1 MSLRFIYGRAGSGK
15 TYYCLNELKEKIRS
29 GVSHPLILLVPE
41 QFTFQAERDLI
52 TVLESSGILKT
63 EVLSFRR
70 LAFRIFNEVGGI
82 TYPHIHTAGKSM
94 IVYRILDKMRGSL
107 KVFAKSAD
115 RQGFV
120 NTLTSLF
127 TEFKQY
133 NITPEKLA
141 DSCEDLAKDSPL
153 KDKLLELH
161 TVYAAFE
168 ENLTERYTD
177 SDDDLTLAADKLN
190 LTDMYDGAEIWI
202 DGFAGFT
209 PQEYKI
215 IAKLLQKA
223 ERVNICLCCDRPEG
237 AVGFEGTD
245 VFSAVKRTYRKLIK
259 MSLELGIE
267 AEPPVILSAPLFRFQ
282 SSTELAHLE
291 RNLNA
296 YPYITHREKTRD
308 ISLFSSVN
316 IFSEIEAA
324 ARDIVRLCRDEGLR
338 YRDIAVVVRNLAD
351 YERQIEVIF
360 VDYEIPY
367 FIDQKVEISN
377 HPLVR
382 LLLSM
387 PDIFIENWSYE
398 AVFRYLKTGLT
409 GIEQSD
415 IDQLEN
421 YILACGIRG
430 SRWTNGLDWTMS
442 PGLIPEERD
451 IEASR
456 RGLKEI
462 NRVRA
467 AVSGPLLEFRRQT
480 KGRRKAAEFCSALYD
495 FLCELGVPASIE
507 TMVEQFKNSGQLNLA
522 NEASQVWNIVME
534 VFDQTVE
541 VMGDETFGLKRFVN
555 ILKIGLGEY
564 KLGLIPA
571 ALDQVLVGSVERS
584 KSHEVKA
591 LYILGT
597 NDGVFPATA
606 AEEGILSDLDRETL
620 NKAGLELASDTRSKT
635 FDEQYL
641 VYRALTTAGNYLRL
655 SWPIA
660 DHEGRTLRPSLIIA
674 RLRKLFPAI
683 TEASNILKP
692 ESDQAEMKLV
702 SGKTPAF
709 GQMVAA
715 FRQKAEGKVLRSLW
729 PEVYRWFAGQED
741 WLCKC
746 ESVRAAFQY
755 KNLSLPVSKA
765 KITALYGDQAYSSVS
780 RLERFSSCPFA
791 YFVQYG
797 LGAKERK
804 IYRLNPPDVGTFM
817 HAVIERFSGEV
828 VRENLSWRKFER
840 EWCDAK
846 VGEIMQ
852 EMLEKM
858 QGSGLSASKRYTALT
873 LRLKRVIAR
882 AVWLI
887 AEHIRRG
894 SFDPIGYELDFSE
907 GGQFPP
913 IIIELESGE
922 KIHLT
927 GRIDRVDAFRTA
939 EGTYLR
945 IIDYKSGAKDFKL
958 SDVFYGLQLQLITY
972 LDALW
977 QNSGLDI
984 TPPVLPG
991 GVLYF
996 RIDDPMVREQGKISE
1011 AEIEQAI
1018 MKALKMKGLLLADV
1032 QLVKA
1037 MDSQIDG
1044 ASLIVPARIN
1054 KGEILGKSSA
1064 ASLEQFKLLRS
1075 HVSKLLRKLCSE
1087 IMQGN
1092 AAIKPYRKKTVTS
1105 CSYCSFSAVCQFD
1118 TAREENTYKTIY
1130 ERKDEEVWSLLAES
1144 SGEKEGESHGKN

>member
-15 TYYCLNELKEKIRS
+15 TYYCLNELKAKIRNS
-29 GVSHPLILLVPE
+29 VSHPLILLVPE
-41 QFTFQAERDLI
+41 QFTFQAERNLI
-52 TVLESSGILKT
+52 TVLESGGILKT

-82 TYPHIHTAGKSM
+82 TYPHIHAAGKSM

-107 KVFAKSAD
+107 RVFAKSAD

-133 NITPEKLA
+133 NITPENLA
-141 DSCEDLAKDSPL
+141 ESCEDLAEDSPL

-161 TVYAAFE
+161 AVYAAFE
-168 ENLTERYTD
+168 KNLTERYSD
-177 SDDDLTLAADKLN
+177 SDDDLTLAAEKLN

-215 IAKLLQKA
+215 VAKLLQKA
-223 ERVNICLCCDRPEG
+223 ERVNISLCCDRPEG

-259 MSLELGIE
+259 MSQELGIE
-267 AEPPVILSAPLFRFQ
+267 VEHPVILSEPLFRFQ
-282 SSTELAHLE
+282 SSAELAHLE
-291 RNLNA
+291 QNLNA
-296 YPYITHREKTRD
+296 YPYKTYREDTRD

-316 IFSEIEAA
+316 IFSEIEDA

-338 YRDIAVVVRNLAD
+338 YRDIAVAVRNLTN
-351 YERQIEVIF
+351 YEKQIEVIF
-360 VDYEIPY
+360 ADYEIPY
-367 FIDQKVEISN
+367 FIDRKVEISN
-377 HPLVR
+377 HPLIR
-382 LLLSM
+382 MLLSM
-387 PDIFIENWSYE
+387 LDIFIENWTYE

-409 GIEQSD
+409 GIGQSD

-430 SRWTNGLDWTMS
+430 SRWTNGQDWTMS

-456 RGLKEI
+456 RGLEEI

-467 AVSGPLLEFRRQT
+467 AVSGPLLEFRRHT

-507 TMVEQFKNSGQLNLA
+507 MMVEHFKNCGQLNLA
-522 NEASQVWNIVME
+522 NEASQVWNIVVE

-541 VMGDETFGLKRFVN
+541 VMGDETFGLERFAN
-555 ILKIGLGEY
+555 ILKIGLSEY

-606 AEEGILSDLDRETL
+606 AEEGILSDLDREVL

-660 DHEGRTLRPSLIIA
+660 DHEGRTLRPSMVIA

-683 TEASNILKP
+683 TEESNILKP
-692 ESDQAEMKLV
+692 ESDQAEMELV
-702 SGKTPAF
+702 SGTASAF
-709 GQMVAA
+709 RQMVAA
-715 FRQKAEGKVLRSLW
+715 FRRKAEGKELRPLW
-729 PEVYRWFAGQED
+729 PEVYRWFTGQED
-741 WLCKC
+741 WQLKC

-765 KITALYGDQAYSSVS
+765 KITALYGDPAYSSVS

-817 HAVIERFSGEV
+817 HAVIESFSGEV
-828 VRENLSWRKFER
+828 VRENLTWRNFER

-846 VGEIMQ
+846 VGEIIQ

-858 QGSGLSASKRYTALT
+858 QGSGLSASKRYIALT

-882 AVWLI
+882 SVWLI
-887 AEHIRRG
+887 AEHIRRS
-894 SFDPIGYELDFSE
+894 SFDPIGYELDFAD
-907 GGQFPP
+907 GGQLPP

-922 KIHLT
+922 KIRLT
-927 GRIDRVDAFRTA
+927 GRIDRVDAFRTT

-958 SDVFYGLQLQLITY
+958 SDVYYGLQLQLITY

-977 QNSGLDI
+977 QKSGLDI

-1011 AEIEQAI
+1011 TEIELAI
-1018 MKALKMKGLLLADV
+1018 MKALKMNGLLLADV

-1037 MDSQIDG
+1037 MDNQIDG
-1044 ASLIVPARIN
+1044 SSLIIPARIN
-1054 KGEILGKSSA
+1054 KGEVLGKSSA
-1064 ASLEQFKLLRS
+1064 ASLEQFRLLRS

-1087 IMQGN
+1087 IMQGT
-1092 AAIKPYRKKTVTS
+1092 AAIKPYRKKAITS

-1144 SGEKEGESHGKN
+1144 SGEKEGESHGEN

>member
-15 TYYCLNELKEKIRS
+15 TYYCLNELKAKIRN
-29 GVSHPLILLVPE
+29 GVPCPLILLVPE
-41 QFTFQAERDLI
+41 QFTFQAERNLI
-52 TVLESSGILKT
+52 TVLENGGILKT

-82 TYPHIHTAGKSM
+82 TYPHIHAAGKSM

-120 NTLTSLF
+120 NTLTTLF

-141 DSCEDLAKDSPL
+141 ESCEDLTEDNPL
-153 KDKLLELH
+153 KDKLLELYA
-161 TVYAAFE
+161 VYAAFE
-168 ENLTERYTD
+168 KNLTERYSD
-177 SDDDLTLAADKLN
+177 SDDDLTMAAEKLN

-215 IAKLLQKA
+215 VAKLLQKA
-223 ERVNICLCCDRPEG
+223 SRVNISLCCDRPEG
-237 AVGFEGTD
+237 AGGFEGTD
-245 VFSAVKRTYRKLIK
+245 VFSAVERTYRKLIK

-267 AEPPVILSAPLFRFQ
+267 TEPHVILNEPLFRFQ
-282 SSTELAHLE
+282 SSTELAQLE
-291 RNLNA
+291 QNLNA
-296 YPYITHREKTRD
+296 YPYKTWREKTRD

-324 ARDIVRLCRDEGLR
+324 ARDIVRLCRDKGLR
-338 YRDIAVVVRNLAD
+338 YHDIAVVVRNLAD
-351 YERQIEVIF
+351 YERQIEAIF
-360 VDYEIPY
+360 ADYEIPY

-387 PDIFIENWSYE
+387 LDIFIENWSYE
-398 AVFRYLKTGLT
+398 AVFHYLKTGLT
-409 GIEQSD
+409 GIEQGS

-421 YILACGIRG
+421 YVLACGIRG
-430 SRWTNGLDWTMS
+430 SRWTNGQDWTMS
-442 PGLIPEERD
+442 PGLIPEERSQ
-451 IEASR
+451 EASR
-456 RGLKEI
+456 SGLEEI

-467 AVSGPLLEFRRQT
+467 AVSGPLLKFRRQT
-480 KGRRKAAEFCSALYD
+480 KGRRKAVEFCSALYD

-507 TMVEQFKNSGQLNLA
+507 AMIDKYKNSGQLTLA
-522 NEASQVWNIVME
+522 NETSQVWNIVME

-541 VMGDETFGLKRFVN
+541 VMGDETFGLERFTN

-606 AEEGILSDLDRETL
+606 AEEGILSDLDRAAL

-641 VYRALTTAGNYLRL
+641 VYRALTTAGSYLRL

-692 ESDQAEMKLV
+692 ESDQAEMELIC
-702 SGKTPAF
+702 GKPPAF
-709 GQMVAA
+709 SQMVAA
-715 FRQKAEGKVLRSLW
+715 FRRKAEGKDLRPLW

-741 WLCKC
+741 WQLKC
-746 ESVRAAFQY
+746 ESVRAAFSY

-765 KITALYGDQAYSSVS
+765 KITALYGDPAYSSVS

-828 VRENLSWRKFER
+828 VSESLSWRQLDR

-846 VGEIMQ
+846 VTEIIQ
-852 EMLEKM
+852 EMLDKM

-887 AEHIRRG
+887 VEHIRRS
-894 SFDPIGYELDFSE
+894 SFDPIGYELDFAD
-907 GGQFPP
+907 GGQLPP

-927 GRIDRVDAFRTA
+927 GRIDRVDAFKTA

-996 RIDDPMVREQGKISE
+996 RIDDPMVKEQARISE
-1011 AEIEQAI
+1011 AELELAI
-1018 MKALKMKGLLLADV
+1018 MKQLKMKGLLLADV

-1037 MDSQIDG
+1037 MDSRIDG
-1044 ASLIVPARIN
+1044 ASLIVPARLN
-1054 KGEILGKSSA
+1054 KGEVLGKSSA
-1064 ASLEQFKLLRS
+1064 ASLEQFRQLRS
-1075 HVSKLLRKLCSE
+1075 HVSKLLRKLCTE

-1092 AAIKPYRKKTVTS
+1092 AAIKPYRKKAITS

-1144 SGEKEGESHGKN
+1144 SGEKEGESHGEN

>member
-29 GVSHPLILLVPE
+29 EVSYPLILLVPE

-52 TVLESSGILKT
+52 TVLESGGILKT

-70 LAFRIFNEVGGI
+70 LAFRIFNKVGGI
-82 TYPHIHTAGKSM
+82 TYPHIHVAGKSM
-94 IVYRILDKMRGSL
+94 IVYRLLDKMRSSL

-133 NITPEKLA
+133 NISPEDLA
-141 DSCEDLAKDSPL
+141 KSCEDLTEDSPL
-153 KDKLLELH
+153 KDKLLELQAI
-161 TVYAAFE
+161 YAAFE
-168 ENLTERYTD
+168 KNLINRYCD

-215 IAKLLQKA
+215 IAQLLQKA
-223 ERVNICLCCDRPEG
+223 KRVNICLCCDRPEG
-237 AVGFEGTD
+237 VAGFEGTD
-245 VFSAVKRTYRKLIK
+245 VFSAVKRTNHRLIK

-267 AEPPVILSAPLFRFQ
+267 VEHPVILNVPLFRFE
-282 SSTELAHLE
+282 SSVELSHLE
-291 RNLNA
+291 QNLNA
-296 YPYITHREKTRD
+296 YPYKTYHEKTRD

-324 ARDIVRLCRDEGLR
+324 ARDIVRLCRDDGLR
-338 YRDIAVVVRNLAD
+338 YRDVAVLARNLAN
-351 YERQIEVIF
+351 YEKQIEVIF
-360 VDYEIPY
+360 ADYEIPY

-382 LLLSM
+382 MLLSM
-387 PDIFIENWSYE
+387 LDIFIENWSYE
-398 AVFRYLKTGLT
+398 AVFCYLKTGLT
-409 GIEQSD
+409 GIEQSC
-415 IDQLEN
+415 IDKLEN
-421 YILACGIRG
+421 YVLACGIRG
-430 SRWTNGLDWTMS
+430 SRWTNGQDWTMS
-442 PGLIPEERD
+442 PGLIPEERNT
-451 IEASR
+451 EASR
-456 RGLKEI
+456 RGLEEI
-462 NRVRA
+462 NWVRA
-467 AVSGPLLEFRRQT
+467 AVTGPLLKFRMQT
-480 KGRRKAAEFCSALYD
+480 KGRRKATEFCGALYN

-507 TMVEQFKNSGQLNLA
+507 TMVKQFKNSGQLNLA

-534 VFDQTVE
+534 VFDQMVE
-541 VMGDETFGLKRFVN
+541 VMGDETFGLERFAN
-555 ILKIGLGEY
+555 ILKIGLSEY

-597 NDGVFPATA
+597 NDGVFPATT
-606 AEEGILSDLDRETL
+606 AEEGILSDLDKETL
-620 NKAGLELASDTRSKT
+620 NKAGLELASDTRGKT

-692 ESDQAEMKLV
+692 ESDQAEMELV
-702 SGKTPAF
+702 SGKAPAF
-709 GQMVAA
+709 RQMVAA
-715 FRQKAEGKVLRSLW
+715 FRQKAEGKKLWPLW
-729 PEVYRWFAGQED
+729 PEVYRWFAGQEG
-741 WLCKC
+741 WKLKC
-746 ESVRAAFQY
+746 EFVRAAFQY

-765 KITALYGDQAYSSVS
+765 KITALYGDTVYSSVS

-804 IYRLNPPDVGTFM
+804 TYRLNPPDTGTFM

-828 VRENLSWRKFER
+828 VRENLSWRNFER

-852 EMLEKM
+852 EMLDKM
-858 QGSGLSASKRYTALT
+858 QGSGLSASKRYTTLT

-887 AEHIRRG
+887 AEHIRRS
-894 SFDPIGYELDFSE
+894 SFDSIGYELDFSDS
-907 GGQFPP
+907 GQFPP
-913 IIIELESGE
+913 MIIELESRE

-927 GRIDRVDAFRTA
+927 GRIDRVDALRKA

-945 IIDYKSGAKDFKL
+945 IIDYKSGSKDFKL

-972 LDALW
+972 LDVLW
-977 QNSGLDI
+977 QNGGPNI

-996 RIDDPMVREQGKISE
+996 RIDDPMVKKQGKISE
-1011 AEIEQAI
+1011 AEIELAI

-1037 MDSQIDG
+1037 MDSRIDG

-1054 KGEILGKSSA
+1054 KGEVLGKSSA
-1064 ASLEQFKLLRS
+1064 ASLEQFRLLRS
-1075 HVSKLLRKLCSE
+1075 HVSKLLRRLCSE
-1087 IMQGN
+1087 IMLGN
-1092 AAIKPYRKKTVTS
+1092 TAIKPYRKKTVTF
-1105 CSYCSFSAVCQFD
+1105 CNYCSFPAVCQFD

-1130 ERKDEEVWSLLAES
+1130 ERKDEEVWVLLAES
-1144 SGEKEGESHGKN
+1144 SEEKEGESHGEN